1 MCNTSSHPQAM
12 QAYRQMFEFTLPSQ
26 QRILM
31 PMHLRGL
38 RTFCLAAQYLSFK
51 QTADTLCLTASAVS
65 HQISDLEDELGVK
78 LFTRRTRAISLTEK
92 GAQFYEEVQPYLQAI
107 DDAADRVRKNASQVP
122 LLVQMPEFF
131 ASELLMPIVSEF
143 SERHQEIDLK
153 IECMDIGGDASS
165 EADVNILLSRKEPEA
180 SRVEKLFPIR
190 YIPAC
195 SRKLYNEWS
204 RKGYSSIDA
213 INVSTILL
221 HKARPHAWSKW
232 AKNAGVNNMK
242 PKQIIFVDSMFALA
256 RAAERS
262 AGIALVPMPVSKSWF
277 DTGALVPLHD
287 TDLVTEDYYWMA
299 LSESSKNPNAAEV
312 FLKWMGESLQQYAG
326 DMDELNSS
334 VA

>member
-1 MCNTSSHPQAM
+1 
-12 QAYRQMFEFTLPSQ
+12 
-26 QRILM
+26 M
-31 PMHLRGL
+31 PMQLRGL

-51 QTADTLCLTASAVS
+51 QTADTLCVTASAVS

-78 LFTRRTRAISLTEK
+78 LFIRQTRAISLTDK
-92 GAQFYEEVQPYLQAI
+92 GAQFYEEIQPYLQAI
-107 DDAADRVRKNASQVP
+107 DEAADRVRKNASRMP

-131 ASELLMPIVSEF
+131 ASELLMPVISEF
-143 SERHQEIDLK
+143 SERHADIDLK
-153 IECMDIGGDASS
+153 IECMDIGDDSSTDA
-165 EADVNILLSRKEPEA
+165 DINILLSRNEPEGA
-180 SRVEKLFPIR
+180 RVEKLFPIR

-232 AKNAGVNNMK
+232 AKHAGVNNMK

-277 DTGALVPLHD
+277 DSGALVPLHD

-299 LSESSKNPNAAEV
+299 LSESSKNSNAAEV
-312 FLKWMGESLQQYAG
+312 FCKWIGESLQQYVG